1 MEIDVAI
8 PAPPQAEPYDPL
20 IHGETDEEPDVR
32 QVPRPGPRSADDH
45 SVEADVPIPAPSVG
59 SSTTYREDCD
69 RKRRERRAGVPPQR
83 PPDITEI
90 YDPLIHVHGEL
101 DEEAD
106 DPAARAESTAAWWLD
121 VLFSPVIFSITILFG
136 AILLF
141 MLLSEVFQ
149 FLQAVQSAPLLLR
162 WLGYAFVVTLVA
174 IASWAAIRLVL
185 CCRKLRVTPQIQ
197 RSDYYAYA
205 ARHRS
210 FVRKRAK
217 LNPRE
222 GREILTAIVAEYPL
236 KDPRFQKLLKSFGC
250 TKERLTELRGDVQ
263 DLVGGEAGST
273 EAWLSTFDMRV
284 LSVMDDCANECVRK
298 YAWQVGLKTA
308 LVPLSMADMLIV
320 VTNSLFMLKDLCA
333 LYNVRTTP
341 FATCSLAWHLF
352 MNTFVAGQLED
363 QLDPLAEEAATAFG
377 NALPS
382 WVAGGVGKVAGI
394 VTVGVGS
401 RATEGVVNYMF
412 VWRLGTVCI
421 KYLRPIQK

>member
-1 MEIDVAI
+1 MT
-8 PAPPQAEPYDPL
+8 P
-20 IHGETDEEPDVR
+20 EPDVR
-32 QVPRPGPRSADDH
+32 QVPRPGPADDH
-45 SVEADVPIPAPSVG
+45 SVEPDVPMLAPSVA
-59 SSTTYREDCD
+59 SSTTFLEPCD
-69 RKRRERRAGVPPQR
+69 LEQIERDISGPRQR
-83 PPDITEI
+83 LPEI
-90 YDPLIHVHGEL
+90 FEPYDPVIHPEP
-101 DEEAD
+101 DEDPD
-106 DPAARAESTAAWWLD
+106 DPAARSESAVAWWID
-121 VLFSPVIFSITILFG
+121 VLFNPVIFSITTLFG

-205 ARHRS
+205 ARHRP

-217 LNPRE
+217 LKPRE

-236 KDPRFQKLLKSFGC
+236 EDPRFQKLLKSFGC
-250 TKERLTELRGDVQ
+250 TKERLTVLRGDVH
-263 DLVGGEAGST
+263 DLKVGDDLSPE
-273 EAWLSTFDMRV
+273 EWLSTFDMRV

-298 YAWQVGLKTA
+298 YAWQVGLNTA

-320 VTNSLFMLKDLCA
+320 VTNSLLMLKDLCA

-341 FATCSLAWHLF
+341 FATCSLAGHLF
-352 MNTFVAGQLED
+352 MNTFVARQLED
-363 QLDPLAEEAATAFG
+363 QLEPLAKETATALG
-377 NALPS
+377 NVLTS
-382 WVAGGVGKVAGI
+382 LAGGVGKVAAT

-401 RATEGVVNYMF
+401 RAAEGTVNYMF

>member
-1 MEIDVAI
+1 MT
-8 PAPPQAEPYDPL
+8 L
-20 IHGETDEEPDVR
+20 EPDARHVG
-32 QVPRPGPRSADDH
+32 VPRPGPRSADDH
-45 SVEADVPIPAPSVG
+45 SVEADVAMQAPSVA
-59 SSTTYREDCD
+59 SSTTFQEDSD
-69 RKRRERRAGVPPQR
+69 RKRRERRAGVPPQK
-83 PPDITEI
+83 PPDITVI
-90 YDPLIHVHGEL
+90 YDPLIHGEP

-320 VTNSLFMLKDLCA
+320 VTNSLRMLKDLCA

>member
-1 MEIDVAI
+1 MT
-8 PAPPQAEPYDPL
+8 L
-20 IHGETDEEPDVR
+20 EPDARHVG
-32 QVPRPGPRSADDH
+32 VPRQGPRPADDH
-45 SVEADVPIPAPSVG
+45 SVEREVATPAPSVA
-59 SSTTYREDCD
+59 SSTTFQEDSD
-69 RKRRERRAGVPPQR
+69 RKRRERRAGVPPQK
-83 PPDITEI
+83 PPDITVI
-90 YDPLIHVHGEL
+90 YDPLIHGEP

-197 RSDYYAYA
+197 RSDYYA

-210 FVRKRAK
+210 FVRKTAK

-284 LSVMDDCANECVRK
+284 LSVMDECANRCVRN
-298 YAWQVGLKTA
+298 YATQVGLKTA
-308 LVPLSMADMLIV
+308 LVPSSMADMLIV
-320 VTNSLFMLKDLCA
+320 VTNSLLMLKDLCA

-341 FATCSLAWHLF
+341 FATCSLAGHLF

-363 QLDPLAEEAATAFG
+363 QLKPLAEEAAS
-377 NALPS
+377 ALENTLTS
-382 WVAGGVGKVAGI
+382 LAGDVGKVAAT

-401 RATEGVVNYMF
+401 RAAEGMVNYMF
-412 VWRLGTVCI
+412 VRRLGTVCI